1 LWDSGFHASKGD
13 WALTGNSFQEFRD
26 DSSTSFR
33 SQLGPLLFLAAIFF
47 LNFIARIIM
56 APLMPTIEQDLNI
69 THSQAGSLFLLV
81 TLGYFPSLVGS
92 GFVSSR
98 LTHRKT
104 IVLSSVTLGLALLL
118 VSQCTTLWAIRV
130 GLVVLGLSA
139 GFYLP
144 SGIATLTSLISSR
157 HWGKA
162 LAIHELAPNL
172 SFLTAPLISEALL
185 RWVSWRGILG
195 LLGVATLLTG
205 AAFARFGRGGKFPGE
220 TLNLGSIKIL
230 FTNRSFW
237 IVILLF
243 GLGVSGTLGIYT
255 MLPLYLVVEK
265 GFERHWANS
274 LIALSRIL
282 VPGMSFLSGWGTDR
296 LGPKRTLFGVFLLA
310 SLLTVLLGITSGSWL
325 VLVILIQPLLAA
337 CFFPA
342 GFVALSLVVPPAFR
356 NVAVSISAPF
366 STLFGGGIIPILIG
380 VAGDAGTF
388 SLGIVLVGVLVF
400 SGTVLSRFLTYS
412 AQSTESR

>member
-1 LWDSGFHASKGD
+1 
-13 WALTGNSFQEFRD
+13 LTEKDFQESRD
-26 DSSTSFR
+26 DLSAPFR

-47 LNFIARIIM
+47 LNFISRIIM
-56 APLMPTIEQDLNI
+56 APLMPTIEQDLHI

-81 TLGYFPSLVGS
+81 TLGYFPTLMGS
-92 GFVSSR
+92 GFVSAR

-104 IVLSSVTLGLALLL
+104 IILSSVTLGLALL
-118 VSQCTTLWAIRV
+118 VVAQCRSLWAIRV

-144 SGIATLTSLISSR
+144 SGIATLTSLVSSR

-195 LLGVATLLTG
+195 ILGVIALLTG
-205 AAFARFGRGGKFPGE
+205 AAFARFGKGGKFPGE
-220 TLNLGSIKIL
+220 APNLGSIKIL

-237 IVILLF
+237 IVMILF
-243 GLGVSGTLGIYT
+243 GLGVSGTLGVYT
-255 MLPLYLVVEK
+255 MLPLYLVMDK
-265 GFERHWANS
+265 GFERNWANS
-274 LIALSRIL
+274 LIAISRISG
-282 VPGMSFLSGWGTDR
+282 PGMSFLAGWTADR
-296 LGPKRTLFGVFLLA
+296 LGARITLFGVFLL
-310 SLLTVLLGITSGSWL
+310 SGLLTVLLGIADGSWL
-325 VLVILIQPLLAA
+325 VVIVILQPLLAV

-342 GFVALSLVVPPAFR
+342 GFVALSMIVAPAYR
-356 NVAVSISAPF
+356 NVAVSLTAPF
-366 STLFGGGIIPILIG
+366 GFIFGGGIIPILIG

-388 SLGIVLVGVLVF
+388 SFGIVLVGILIF
-400 SGTVLSRFLTYS
+400 SGTIFSRFVTYS
-412 AQSTESR
+412 DQSPETG